1 MTQIHCTR
9 VVVEEESPHWVEAC
23 GEFSGTGA
31 AAGEATEGDGA
42 GEGEGAE
49 LPEEG
54 EEGADAHRSDG
65 KDRRS
70 DFCRPW
76 GN

>member
-1 MTQIHCTR
+1 MK
-9 VVVEEESPHWVEAC
+9 AC

-31 AAGEATEGDGA
+31 AAGEAAEGDGA

-54 EEGADAHRSDG
+54 EEGADPHRSDG
-65 KDRRS
+65 KDHRS
-70 DFCRPW
+70 DFCVPLC
-76 GN
+76 N